1 MSSNNL
7 STLLTN
13 MPPSADLNLQS
24 NLVNLNHSLLQ
35 AQIAQ
40 LEEFEKN
47 EIACMNSLFESLSS
61 NILDSKLKDLTNVQ
75 RTDCDTKK
83 LVKIDILSK
92 GSITPAKRNQN
103 IWSNAKK
110 SKLFRSDIQ
119 GIRNA
124 EKDALPWR

>member
-1 MSSNNL
+1 
-7 STLLTN
+7 
-13 MPPSADLNLQS
+13 
-24 NLVNLNHSLLQ
+24 
-35 AQIAQ
+35 
-40 LEEFEKN
+40 
-47 EIACMNSLFESLSS
+47 
-61 NILDSKLKDLTNVQ
+61 LKDLTNVQ